1 MFRITEQENKQI
13 RKMYGLI
20 LEATETDC
28 KTNILEFREF
38 RLWCSLGDKC
48 RSKGYKIKS
57 TVKDSSGKYV
67 DNICQDTELMRA
79 YNNPE
84 FYNEF
89 KKWNVK

>member
-1 MFRITEQENKQI
+1 MIRITENENKEI

-20 LEATETDC
+20 SEATEADC
-28 KTNILEFREF
+28 KTNILEFKEF
-38 RLWCSLGDKC
+38 RLWCDLGNKC
-48 RSKGYKIKS
+48 RNKGYKTKP
-57 TVKDSSGKYV
+57 TVKDSSGKYI

-84 FYNEF
+84 LYNEF